1 MFFENVLGVEYSGIP
16 PPRLRDIAPVHL
28 LRHVPVEVRNCGME
42 HAARQQTPSVT
53 TSLGSWVAQEE
64 ADAVKGR
71 NDNLY
76 QQPLF
81 REAAGAALRPGG
93 RELTVH
99 ALALCGFEQE
109 SSGEGKCALDVGCG
123 AGATLALLQER
134 GFCVTGVDPDA
145 AMLEES
151 RSATRGLVQLLRGHA
166 EALPLPDASQDLVLC
181 ECVLSLCSALRQAV
195 SECFRVLAPGGHIVL
210 ADVIRYDGC
219 PAVRVPGLRSCL
231 SGAPTLPRLR
241 ETLIREGFRL
251 EYEEAHDRA
260 LTELGARLILG
271 GESLDGLGRWL
282 GFGCGGGPSSRD
294 LLRSLGYVLL
304 TARKEDA

>member
-53 TSLGSWVAQEE
+53 TSPGSWVAQEE

-181 ECVLSLCSALRQAV
+181 ECVLSLCSGRRCRNV
-195 SECFRVLAPGGHIVL
+195 SEYWPRVGISFWQTSSDMTDARRSEFPDCV
-210 ADVIRYDGC
+210 
-219 PAVRVPGLRSCL
+219 PAC
-231 SGAPTLPRLR
+231 
-241 ETLIREGFRL
+241 
-251 EYEEAHDRA
+251 
-260 LTELGARLILG
+260 
-271 GESLDGLGRWL
+271 LGRRPCRV
-282 GFGCGGGPSSRD
+282 CGR
-294 LLRSLGYVLL
+294 R
-304 TARKEDA
+304 

>member
-1 MFFENVLGVEYSGIP
+1 M
-16 PPRLRDIAPVHL
+16 
-28 LRHVPVEVRNCGME
+28 
-42 HAARQQTPSVT
+42 
-53 TSLGSWVAQEE
+53 
-64 ADAVKGR
+64 
-71 NDNLY
+71 
-76 QQPLF
+76 
-81 REAAGAALRPGG
+81 
-93 RELTVH
+93 
-99 ALALCGFEQE
+99 
-109 SSGEGKCALDVGCG
+109 
-123 AGATLALLQER
+123 
-134 GFCVTGVDPDA
+134 
-145 AMLEES
+145 
-151 RSATRGLVQLLRGHA
+151 
-166 EALPLPDASQDLVLC
+166 LC